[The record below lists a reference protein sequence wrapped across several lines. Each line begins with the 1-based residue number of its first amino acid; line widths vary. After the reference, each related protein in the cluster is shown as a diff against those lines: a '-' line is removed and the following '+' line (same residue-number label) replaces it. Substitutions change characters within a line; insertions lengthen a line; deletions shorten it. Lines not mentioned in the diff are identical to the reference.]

1 MQKWLN
7 KPLVVATTD
16 IQAYYC
22 LVNLLKKA
30 GFSDFMS
37 LLPESEL
44 PPNTIILT
52 TKVEGKKIARR
63 KEGNFRVISFNFN
76 GRDKTV
82 EDLDLIVKIL
92 EQEKGKK
99 VFEKSVIGIDPGSK
113 YTGLALLVE
122 DQVVYTCRRQG
133 IEEVE
138 KTLSKILRL
147 VKARRR
153 VVKLGEGWG
162 REAKKW
168 IEHFKNFVKRK
179 KNVEFYVVPE
189 HGTTKKKSKN
199 FGKDQAAAIQIA
211 YRPENFERDG

>member
-1 MQKWLN
+1 MQRWLN
-7 KPLVVATTD
+7 KPLVVATSD

-22 LVNLLKKA
+22 LVNLLKEA

-37 LLPESEL
+37 LLPESDL
-44 PPNTIILT
+44 PPNAIILT
-52 TKVEGKKIARR
+52 TKVEGKKIARK
-63 KEGNFRVISFNFN
+63 KESNFRIISFNFN
-76 GRDKTV
+76 GSTKI

-92 EQEKGKK
+92 EHEKGKK
-99 VFEKSVIGIDPGSK
+99 IFEKSVTGIDPGSK

-138 KTLSKILRL
+138 KTLSKILKL

-162 REAKKW
+162 RETKKKW
-168 IEHFKNFVKRK
+168 VEHFKKFIKRY
-179 KNVEFYVVPE
+179 KNVEFYVIPE
-189 HGTTKKKSKN
+189 HGTTKKKSKKL
-199 FGKDQAAAIQIA
+199 GKDQAAAIEIA
-211 YRPENFERDG
+211 YRPENFHLDG